1 MKRIAVAV
9 ALGVL
14 FPSSTGIAAG
24 AAEETKARPDPDE
37 MICKFEDQTNTRF
50 KKKVCMTRRDREALA
65 EAQKRDLNEMVSRSV
80 MRDPDE

>member
-1 MKRIAVAV
+1 MKRIAAAA
-9 ALGVL
+9 ALSVL
-14 FPSSTGIAAG
+14 FLSSTGRVAG
-24 AAEETKARPDPDE
+24 AAEEPKERPDPDE
-37 MICKFEDQTNTRF
+37 MICKLEDQTNTRF